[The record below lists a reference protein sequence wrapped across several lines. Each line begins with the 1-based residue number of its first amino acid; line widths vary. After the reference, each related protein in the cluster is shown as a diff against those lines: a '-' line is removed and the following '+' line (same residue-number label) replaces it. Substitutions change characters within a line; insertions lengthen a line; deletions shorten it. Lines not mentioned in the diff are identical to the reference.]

1 MELDP
6 DSILDPPIM
15 LIRIRNTSLNM
26 SHLGI
31 KKIKLYICLI
41 NCVYISVFSQLREE
55 ASDPE
60 CGAEHTTAETTHQVR
75 PHPLSQKTKNKFNKE
90 KMKTKCKLC

>member
-1 MELDP
+1 MF
-6 DSILDPPIM
+6 
-15 LIRIRNTSLNM
+15 
-26 SHLGI
+26 
-31 KKIKLYICLI
+31 

-75 PHPLSQKTKNKFNKE
+75 PHPLSQKIKTNLTKKKW
-90 KMKTKCKLC
+90 KLSVNCVNAHL